1 MNEIPV
7 EEAVKLALT
16 QNEGILGS
24 ILMLTEAYELA
35 EWEEVSNHCESLGLN
50 PQGLSEC
57 YDESVKWTADLLS
70 VSTK

>member
-1 MNEIPV
+1 
-7 EEAVKLALT
+7 
-16 QNEGILGS
+16 
-24 ILMLTEAYELA
+24 MLTEAYELA